1 MNILRIILKYGG
13 KFMSKHVSIDI
24 RVPVEN
30 DNPAIRRIES
40 LCIRCGQC
48 KEVCKK
54 EISVGHHYDLLK
66 TEDTAICIHCGQ
78 CVNVCPTGAL
88 VERQDW
94 MEVADVIKSGKK
106 KVVAITSPSV
116 RVGLGEEFGMEA
128 GSYVEKQMVAALRS
142 VGVNYVF
149 DTTFAA
155 DLTIMEEA
163 SELIDRIQN
172 KKPLPQFTSCCPA
185 WIKFVETYYPQL
197 LPNISSSKSP
207 ISMFAPTIKTW
218 FAKKEGIAPEDIYI
232 VAITPCTAKKFEI
245 TREEFHDAAN
255 YHHTQGYR
263 DCDKVVTTKEL
274 ANWLR
279 AENLDLTSVGES
291 DYDSL
296 MPRGSVPVSSLA
308 IPVVLWKLL

>member
-116 RVGLGEEFGMEA
+116 RVGLGEESV
-128 GSYVEKQMVAALRS
+128 SY
-142 VGVNYVF
+142 
-149 DTTFAA
+149 TH
-155 DLTIMEEA
+155 LT
-163 SELIDRIQN
+163 
-172 KKPLPQFTSCCPA
+172 LP
-185 WIKFVETYYPQL
+185 
-197 LPNISSSKSP
+197 
-207 ISMFAPTIKTW
+207 
-218 FAKKEGIAPEDIYI
+218 
-232 VAITPCTAKKFEI
+232 
-245 TREEFHDAAN
+245 
-255 YHHTQGYR
+255 
-263 DCDKVVTTKEL
+263 TK
-274 ANWLR
+274 A
-279 AENLDLTSVGES
+279 
-291 DYDSL
+291 
-296 MPRGSVPVSSLA
+296 
-308 IPVVLWKLL
+308 